1 MNKGKTPAKQSRH
14 ELQCVDRSGQTVK
27 VHNHQSGLFKFLY
40 DCSAGGFILRGFIHP
55 LPSKFVGAFLN
66 SGASKVLIPLF
77 VRRNSIDLS
86 EYKPGPYKNFNAFFC
101 RDILPEARKIDSSA
115 NSVISPCD
123 GKIQVFPIDEGSGFE
138 IKGIPYTIATLLKDS
153 ELAERYQ
160 GGTLMLIRLS
170 VDDYHRY
177 SYPVSGREKGS
188 VKIKGRFHTVN
199 PFAAE
204 RRAIYCENSRE
215 YSLIDTESIGTVL
228 MMQVGALMVGK
239 IVNKHAVGSVTR
251 GEEKGYFRFGASSI
265 VLCFEKDKIIPDA
278 DIVENTEKG
287 IETKVR
293 LGEKIAIF

>member
-1 MNKGKTPAKQSRH
+1 MGEDKTI
-14 ELQCVDRSGQTVK
+14 QCVDRSGQEVK
-27 VHNHQSGLFKFLY
+27 LNNHQSGLFRFLY
-40 DCSAGGFILRGFIHP
+40 DCSAGGFVLHGITHP
-55 LPSKFVGAFLN
+55 LPSKLVGWFLN
-66 SGASKVLIPLF
+66 SGASKHLIPSF
-77 VRRNSIDLS
+77 IRRNDIDVR
-86 EYKPGPYKNFNAFFC
+86 EFEEVPYDSFNEFFY
-101 RDILPEARKIDSSA
+101 RKIKAGERELDSSER
-115 NSVISPCD
+115 SIVSPCD
-123 GKIQVFPIDEGSGFE
+123 GKIQIFPINEDSRFE
-138 IKGIPYTIATLLKDS
+138 IKGLPYTIATLLRDA